1 MGGDRDKLPTGFQ
14 VDKDK
19 VARHRISFTR
29 VGSLFFLHL
38 QLRHSFCCF
47 FFPPSEWSRFEKV
60 GGPYL
65 KVKGGDGLEGP
76 SVKILRI
83 LRESF
88 CSGSPS
94 RDWNIWATCQEVRHR
109 VLLESSLLRS
119 DRTEDP
125 REEDATGV

>member
-38 QLRHSFCCF
+38 QLRHSFWF
-47 FFPPSEWSRFEKV
+47 FFSPSEWSRFEKV

-65 KVKGGDGLEGP
+65 KVKGGDELEGP

-83 LRESF
+83 LREVF
-88 CSGSPS
+88 VQAHRLGTGISGPPA
-94 RDWNIWATCQEVRHR
+94 RK
-109 VLLESSLLRS
+109 
-119 DRTEDP
+119 
-125 REEDATGV
+125 